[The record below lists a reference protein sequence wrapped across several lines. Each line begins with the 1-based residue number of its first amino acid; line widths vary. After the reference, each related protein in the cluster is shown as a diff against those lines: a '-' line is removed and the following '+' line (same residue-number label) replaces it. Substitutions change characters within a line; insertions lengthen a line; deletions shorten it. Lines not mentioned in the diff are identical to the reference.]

1 MDQTELFRAVV
12 KAVRLQLKA
21 QREATGSGTSV
32 HLSSFKTTKKLTQF
46 TAAANDVFN
55 CISKLEDFLLKHRKD
70 YINSVDHLV
79 ADCSRMS
86 DAERDQIDLE
96 AKEFIML
103 CSEKI
108 RKLQQELTPVGLSSQ
123 ELEHRDGVHHYLQD
137 YLKDVCKLYSEQR
150 AVRVKRI
157 VDRKRISRLQLE
169 SLKKVHTSTSTP
181 ASDPPAPEPMSL
193 ATGNNVGTAI
203 ARGEAAQSA
212 ITREATPPPPPPTGM
227 MGAIPPVSSGGAG
240 PPAPPG
246 GPAELVE
253 GVDRGHL
260 SPDERKE
267 FEQENLQ
274 LFEALD
280 SLVDEVRQIEGK
292 VIEISRLQEIFTE
305 KVLEQASELDKIEVS
320 AVQSGVNVKDG
331 NEQVR
336 SAIKNKASIRLWIL
350 FVLVMCS
357 FSLLF
362 LEWYS

>member
-21 QREATGSGTSV
+21 QREATGSGTPV
-32 HLSSFKTTKKLTQF
+32 HLTSFKATKKLTQF
-46 TAAANDVFN
+46 TTAANDVFN
-55 CISKLEDFLLKHRKD
+55 CISKLKDFLLKHRKD

-79 ADCSRMS
+79 ADSSKMS

-108 RKLQQELTPVGLSSQ
+108 KKLQQELTPVGLTSQ

-150 AVRVKRI
+150 AIRVKRI
-157 VDRKRISRLQLE
+157 VDKKRISRLHLE
-169 SLKKVHTSTSTP
+169 SLKKAHTTTLAP
-181 ASDPPAPEPMSL
+181 DPEPTSL
-193 ATGNNVGTAI
+193 ATGNSLGVT
-203 ARGEAAQSA
+203 RGGAAQSA
-212 ITREATPPPPPPTGM
+212 STREATPPPRVGTTG
-227 MGAIPPVSSGGAG
+227 AVPPVASRGAG
-240 PPAPPG
+240 LPVATSD
-246 GPAELVE
+246 PAEPDGATDQSRLN
-253 GVDRGHL
+253 
-260 SPDERKE
+260 PDERKE

-280 SLVDEVRQIEGK
+280 TMVDEVRQIEGK

-305 KVLEQASELDKIEVS
+305 KVFEQAGDLDKIEAS
-320 AVQSGVNVKDG
+320 TARSGVNIQDG

-362 LEWYS
+362 LEWYG